1 LIKRDI
7 KTEAFAM
14 ASFILQINTMRALVA
29 KGVLRRDEAVDLV
42 DEARR
47 QLDQLIAGNRSDRTA
62 MLDRELLDY
71 EAIFRDIDEHAAED
85 LLRTLRDA
93 LNRIL
98 DEDSPPEDLARD
110 ILPDEDIQPVEEP
123 DAFDDEPR

>member
-1 LIKRDI
+1 MINRDI

-14 ASFILQINTMRALVA
+14 ASFILQVNTMRALVS
-29 KGVLRRDEAVDLV
+29 KGVLRRDEAVELV

-47 QLDQLIAGNRSDRTA
+47 QLDQLIAANRTDRAA

-71 EAIFRDIDEHAAED
+71 EAIFRDIDDRAAED

-98 DEDSPPEDLARD
+98 DEDTAAKELAEDIMSD
-110 ILPDEDIQPVEEP
+110 DDEDTIHL
-123 DAFDDEPR
+123 

>member
-1 LIKRDI
+1 
-7 KTEAFAM
+7 M
-14 ASFILQINTMRALVA
+14 ASFILQVNTMRALVS
-29 KGVLRRDEAVDLV
+29 KGVLRRDEAVELV

-47 QLDQLIAGNRSDRTA
+47 QLDQLIAGNRSDRAA

-93 LNRIL
+93 LSRIL
-98 DEDSPPEDLARD
+98 DEDTAVEDLAEE
-110 ILPDEDIQPVEEP
+110 ILAEDIVVDEE
-123 DAFDDEPR
+123 DAFESETATGNDRSDRTS

>member
-1 LIKRDI
+1 MIKRNI

-14 ASFILQINTMRALVA
+14 ASFILQVNTMRALVS
-29 KGVLRRDEAVDLV
+29 KGVLRRDEAIDLV

-47 QLDQLIAGNRSDRTA
+47 QLDQLIAGNESDREA

-71 EAIFRDIDEHAAED
+71 EAIFRDIDDRAADD

-98 DEDSPPEDLARD
+98 DEDESVAELAEE
-110 ILPDEDIQPVEEP
+110 ILQAEEP
-123 DAFDDEPR
+123 DAFDMDKR

>member
-1 LIKRDI
+1 LIKRNI

-14 ASFILQINTMRALVA
+14 ASFILQVNTMRALVS
-29 KGVLRRDEAVDLV
+29 KGVLHRDEAVELV

-47 QLDQLIAGNRSDRTA
+47 QLDHLIAGNESDREA

-71 EAIFRDIDEHAAED
+71 EAIFRDIDDRAAED

-98 DEDSPPEDLARD
+98 DEDASVAALAEE
-110 ILPDEDIQPVEEP
+110 ILDAEEP
-123 DAFDDEPR
+123 DAFDLDGR

>member
-1 LIKRDI
+1 MIKRDI

>member
-1 LIKRDI
+1 MTNRDI

-14 ASFILQINTMRALVA
+14 ASFILQVNTMRALVT
-29 KGVLRRDEAVDLV
+29 KGVLRRDEAVELV

-47 QLDQLIAGNRSDRTA
+47 QLDQLIAANRTDRRA

-71 EAIFRDIDEHAAED
+71 EAIFRDIDDRAAED

-98 DEDSPPEDLARD
+98 DEDSSARD
-110 ILPDEDIQPVEEP
+110 IVEDVMPD
-123 DAFDDEPR
+123 DDEIIHL

>member
-1 LIKRDI
+1 
-7 KTEAFAM
+7 M
-14 ASFILQINTMRALVA
+14 ASFILQVNTMRALVS
-29 KGVLRRDEAVDLV
+29 KGVLRREEAVELV

-47 QLDQLIAGNRSDRTA
+47 QLDQLIAANRTDRAA

-71 EAIFRDIDEHAAED
+71 EAIFRDIDDRAAED

-98 DEDSPPEDLARD
+98 DEDVAAQELAVD
-110 ILPDEDIQPVEEP
+110 IMSDDDEDTIHL
-123 DAFDDEPR
+123 

>member
-1 LIKRDI
+1 
-7 KTEAFAM
+7 M
-14 ASFILQINTMRALVA
+14 ASFILQVNTMRALVS
-29 KGVLRRDEAVDLV
+29 KGVLRRDEAVELV

-47 QLDQLIAGNRSDRTA
+47 QLDQLIAANRTDRAA

-71 EAIFRDIDEHAAED
+71 EAIFRDIDDRAAED

-98 DEDSPPEDLARD
+98 DEDTAAKELAEDIMSD
-110 ILPDEDIQPVEEP
+110 DDEDTIHL
-123 DAFDDEPR
+123 

>member
-1 LIKRDI
+1 
-7 KTEAFAM
+7 M
-14 ASFILQINTMRALVA
+14 ASFILQVNTMRALVS
-29 KGVLRRDEAVDLV
+29 KGVLRRDEAVELV

-47 QLDQLIAGNRSDRTA
+47 QLDQLIAANRTDRVA

-71 EAIFRDIDEHAAED
+71 EAIFRDIDDRAAED

-98 DEDSPPEDLARD
+98 DEDTAVKELA
-110 ILPDEDIQPVEEP
+110 EDIMAE
-123 DAFDDEPR
+123 DDDTIHL

>member
-1 LIKRDI
+1 MIKRDI

-14 ASFILQINTMRALVA
+14 ASFILQVNTMRALVS
-29 KGVLRRDEAVDLV
+29 KGVLRRDEAVELV

-47 QLDQLIAGNRSDRTA
+47 QLDQLIAGNQSDRAA

-71 EAIFRDIDEHAAED
+71 EAIFRDIDDHAAED

-98 DEDSPPEDLARD
+98 DEDVAARELAEE
-110 ILPDEDIQPVEEP
+110 IMAEDIMGEDTE
-123 DAFDDEPR
+123 DTIHL

>member
-1 LIKRDI
+1 MIKRDI

-14 ASFILQINTMRALVA
+14 ASFILQVNTMRALVS
-29 KGVLRRDEAVDLV
+29 KGVLRRDEAVELV

-47 QLDQLIAGNRSDRTA
+47 QLDHLIAGNETDREA

-71 EAIFRDIDEHAAED
+71 EAIFRHIDDRAADD

-98 DEDSPPEDLARD
+98 DDDASVAELA
-110 ILPDEDIQPVEEP
+110 EDIMAD
-123 DAFDDEPR
+123 DADDTIHL

>member
-1 LIKRDI
+1 MNQDI

-14 ASFILQINTMRALVA
+14 ASFILQVNTMRALVT
-29 KGVLRRDEAVDLV
+29 KGVLSRDEAVELV

-47 QLDQLIAGNRSDRTA
+47 QLDHLIAANRTDRAA

-71 EAIFRDIDEHAAED
+71 EAIFRDIDDRAAED

-93 LNRIL
+93 LNKIL
-98 DEDSPPEDLARD
+98 DEDAAPEDFLHTHEQEAK
-110 ILPDEDIQPVEEP
+110 IQL
-123 DAFDDEPR
+123 

>member
-14 ASFILQINTMRALVA
+14 ASFILQVNTMRALVS
-29 KGVLRRDEAVDLV
+29 KGVLRRDEAVELV

-47 QLDQLIAGNRSDRTA
+47 QLDQLIAANRTDRAA

-71 EAIFRDIDEHAAED
+71 EAIFRDIDDRAAED

-98 DEDSPPEDLARD
+98 DEDVAAKDFAEDLMQD
-110 ILPDEDIQPVEEP
+110 DEDEIIHL
-123 DAFDDEPR
+123 

>member
-1 LIKRDI
+1 
-7 KTEAFAM
+7 M
-14 ASFILQINTMRALVA
+14 ASFILQVNTMRALVS
-29 KGVLRRDEAVDLV
+29 KGVLRRDEAVELV

-47 QLDQLIAGNRSDRTA
+47 QLDQLIAANRTDRAA

-71 EAIFRDIDEHAAED
+71 EAIFRDIDDRAAED

-98 DEDSPPEDLARD
+98 DEDTAAKELAEDIMSD
-110 ILPDEDIQPVEEP
+110 DDEDTI
-123 DAFDDEPR
+123 RL

>member
-1 LIKRDI
+1 
-7 KTEAFAM
+7 M
-14 ASFILQINTMRALVA
+14 ASFILQVNTMRALVS
-29 KGVLRRDEAVDLV
+29 KGVLRRDEAVELV

-47 QLDQLIAGNRSDRTA
+47 QLDQLIAANRTDRAA

-71 EAIFRDIDEHAAED
+71 EAIFRDIDDRAAED

-98 DEDSPPEDLARD
+98 DEDVAAKDFAEDLMQD
-110 ILPDEDIQPVEEP
+110 DEDEIIHL
-123 DAFDDEPR
+123 

>member
-1 LIKRDI
+1 MIGRDI

-14 ASFILQINTMRALVA
+14 ASFILQVNTMRALVA
-29 KGVLRRDEAVDLV
+29 KGVLRRDEAVELV

-47 QLDQLIAGNRSDRTA
+47 QLDQMIAGNRSDRAA

-71 EAIFRDIDEHAAED
+71 EAIFRDIDDHAAED

-93 LNRIL
+93 LSRIL
-98 DEDSPPEDLARD
+98 DEDISTEQLA
-110 ILPDEDIQPVEEP
+110 EDIM
-123 DAFDDEPR
+123 ASDDTINL

>member
-1 LIKRDI
+1 MINRDI

-14 ASFILQINTMRALVA
+14 ASFILQVNTMRALVS
-29 KGVLRRDEAVDLV
+29 KGVLRRDEAVELV

-47 QLDQLIAGNRSDRTA
+47 QLDQLIAANRTDRAA

-71 EAIFRDIDEHAAED
+71 EAIFRDIDDRAAED

-98 DEDSPPEDLARD
+98 DEDIAAKELA
-110 ILPDEDIQPVEEP
+110 EDIMSEDSE
-123 DAFDDEPR
+123 DTIHL